1 MRLPLILLA
10 SCTLAAAAPAAEP
23 VASVIMVKAC
33 TPLPAEV
40 PFDVKPMGIEPGWEM
55 AFLIQGE
62 DLVAIKDESLEITA
76 LALAGKDVTNSRSGK
91 PTWKMGSFPKAS
103 EDGKY
108 ASFTV
113 EGQDALIGR
122 MDQLTLAGTI
132 VVKIGGE
139 LVTSASTPLSPGDA
153 AVTLAGF
160 TVSVDKSEGKKGM
173 FGGDGQGITVTGP
186 LADIAEIAVTVD
198 NKKINSQGW
207 SGSGDGRTYNFAKA
221 TGKFVV
227 TLKTWKDLKEVT
239 VPLAFGKAAAPAKK

>member
-1 MRLPLILLA
+1 MRLSLVLLA
-10 SCTLAAAAPAAEP
+10 ACTLTAADP
-23 VASVIMVKAC
+23 VASVVMLKAC

-40 PFDVKPMGIEPGWEM
+40 PFDVKPMGMETGWAM

-62 DLVAIKDESLEITA
+62 DLVAVKEDSLEVTT
-76 LALAGKDVTNSRSGK
+76 LTLAGKDVANSHSGK
-91 PTWKMGSFPKAS
+91 PTWEIGSFPKAS

-108 ASFTV
+108 ASFTI

-122 MDQLTLAGTI
+122 VDQLALTGTI
-132 VVKIGGE
+132 VVKVGGE
-139 LVTSASTPLSPGDA
+139 LVTTASTPLSPGDA

-173 FGGDGQGITVTGP
+173 FGGDGQGVTVSGP
-186 LADIAEIAVTVD
+186 LDDIAEITLTADGKKVD
-198 NKKINSQGW
+198 SQGW
-207 SGSGDGRTYNFAKA
+207 SGGGDNRTYNFAKTA
-221 TGKFVV
+221 GKLVV